1 MEVGSVVRAIFDF
14 CPSVAEELTLF
25 AGDVIEVSS
34 VIDEFWLLGNKGG
47 ITGQFPVSFVEAL
60 TVPSMK
66 HGERLYVCVSDFTSH
81 EPGALSLQRGDLVV
95 LEGSLASSWLQGRNC
110 WGSRGFFPLSCI
122 QEFILSSRSRKL
134 CQNFTSDL
142 PNYAI
147 GQARAIMGLS
157 AQLEEELDFREGD
170 IITIT
175 RIPEPGWFEGELSER
190 RGIFPEGFVE
200 LLSPLRVTDSQAVP
214 AINNEDFQCNNRGIA
229 QVPVESE
236 ENNKNTKEG
245 ECHEDIFAIALY
257 KFEALEMKELDF
269 DVGDRIKII
278 GTLEDGWLEGELYG
292 KKGIFP
298 HRFVK
303 FEGTEKAPRQ
313 DLPAEIETDN
323 VPYDPIS
330 YFDVSS
336 SHVQRETDPHY
347 WDVHLDN
354 SLSSTTGGS
363 QEKLENFDA
372 NPCNKE
378 MLHDD
383 YETINSISSKPQLP
397 PRPQSKAY
405 SSSSPQ
411 TPVRV
416 SKEDLHER
424 RGKKHLLN
432 GAQEK
437 WSSKKAFSLMS
448 ADEQAR
454 VQNNCAE
461 APKSKWKNS
470 QRCEDVVNWVEDQRH
485 KSKISSSSTSKYKH
499 KSSGTWS
506 APLTTGRESPGEEK
520 YTSGTELIDLDSKLS
535 EQLSEFEKSLS
546 NPRGNGNTKVS
557 RHFSILDYNSETDII
572 RGSPQLTKPKKS
584 PEKRRILRPPPPR
597 PHSRASSTTY
607 LSVKPTPH
615 RNERTQ
621 NTSPALSFKPSRPAP
636 LPPPCNRR
644 NTPSPKPQP
653 RLDTPV
659 ENILSSDV
667 QDDGDSTDDVN
678 TLEKERHS
686 PCPFLLL
693 KIEEVERELETYRKT
708 REELGLMLEEDQD
721 EITRAETIENL
732 EFCDSNIESL
742 GLELQELKDMTLL
755 SSQPEALDESP
766 SAASAVENSEQRM
779 QEKRSKVLEELLQTE
794 KDYLRDLDACV
805 EHIMVPLQ
813 ATQMGNVDFEV
824 LFGNIHAVIDISRR
838 LLAALENSD
847 SAGLVFLE
855 HRGELENVY
864 KEYCQNH
871 EDTIALLEAYEKD
884 ERFQKHLLDC
894 METMKSLYREWGR
907 TNYINL
913 GSFLIKPVQRIMR
926 YPLLLMELLSATP
939 DSHPDKS
946 PLKEAV
952 MTVKEIN
959 VNINEYKR
967 RKDLVLKY
975 RKGDEDSLIDKI
987 SKLNIHSIIKK
998 SNRVSSHLKHLTG
1011 FAPQIKDE
1019 AFEETEKNFRMQ
1031 ERLIKSFIRD
1041 LSVYLQHI
1049 RESACVKVLA
1059 AMSMWDLYTDKGTS
1073 DLEKFQKAHRH
1084 ISEKLFTEF
1093 KERTEKL
1100 VISPLNQLLTMFAGP
1115 HKLVQKRFDKLLD
1128 YHNCTERAEKLKDK
1142 RTLEELQ
1149 SARNNYEALNAQ
1161 LLDELPKFHNYAK
1174 ELFASCVR
1182 GYANAHCD
1190 FVKLALEEL
1199 NPLLTLLG
1207 IGSREGNLISLF
1219 QEEHNKALQQLQ
1231 LFTFFPEN
1239 PPPVK
1244 KPFERKTIER
1254 QSARKT
1260 IPNPSKYVQQLDD
1273 HRTALLAR
1281 YPPDKLYQADRNFN
1295 AAQDL
1300 DVSVQEGDLV
1310 GVIKQQD
1317 PMGSQNRWLIDNG
1330 VTKGFVYS
1338 SFLKPYNPR
1347 RSHSDVSVG
1356 SHSSTESGY
1365 GGSSPNFS
1373 RQNSNSTLTLNHSSS
1388 SVTFTTTSSTKSSSD
1403 STLSGSSLS
1412 NSSVTSKQAP
1422 SGANQSKG
1430 ASESDPAMLPCT
1442 NDKGPGGSRENI
1454 AATDSAP
1461 QTKPAE
1467 PRRRGSQP
1475 ENGHNGGD
1483 KGRVLD
1489 NPKAYRRKARSPLSV
1504 DLEEDDCESEGNQ
1517 LQVYYAVY
1525 TFEARSQNELSVSA
1539 NQKLKILEFRD
1550 MNGNNEWWLAEVEGR
1565 RGYVPSSY
1573 IRKTEYT

>member
-1 MEVGSVVRAIFDF
+1 MRSWDYEECQNREKLNFMEDKYNRDHQFLDYYSSSPMRKERYHNDRSLDGRTQRDYRYMDNQYERRCQNGDYNVPSNADKYYDTWENISKNPEIDRRDGGRSRDREMYYDVVNDSRYLYPDQKGGNSQYVPVRKSDFRYAEQINDGQYNREYNPEKRIYGNHPRELDPYNTCRYLKKSSSDPDTRDYHLAQYADRKRPDDDMVDYRRMKGYYTNGESLDANSCRYGGGPYNKSGAYYMECRKGRLEPNYSEVQEFKQGSDHAKRTNRRRYDYQPLDCDTIDSTSSANRYEDPNACYEYSEDIKRDRSHSLEF
-14 CPSVAEELTLF
+14 VAEP
-25 AGDVIEVSS
+25 
-34 VIDEFWLLGNKGG
+34 
-47 ITGQFPVSFVEAL
+47 Q
-60 TVPSMK
+60 
-66 HGERLYVCVSDFTSH
+66 
-81 EPGALSLQRGDLVV
+81 
-95 LEGSLASSWLQGRNC
+95 
-110 WGSRGFFPLSCI
+110 
-122 QEFILSSRSRKL
+122 
-134 CQNFTSDL
+134 
-142 PNYAI
+142 
-147 GQARAIMGLS
+147 
-157 AQLEEELDFREGD
+157 
-170 IITIT
+170 
-175 RIPEPGWFEGELSER
+175 
-190 RGIFPEGFVE
+190 
-200 LLSPLRVTDSQAVP
+200 
-214 AINNEDFQCNNRGIA
+214 
-229 QVPVESE
+229 
-236 ENNKNTKEG
+236 
-245 ECHEDIFAIALY
+245 
-257 KFEALEMKELDF
+257 
-269 DVGDRIKII
+269 
-278 GTLEDGWLEGELYG
+278 
-292 KKGIFP
+292 
-298 HRFVK
+298 
-303 FEGTEKAPRQ
+303 
-313 DLPAEIETDN
+313 
-323 VPYDPIS
+323 
-330 YFDVSS
+330 
-336 SHVQRETDPHY
+336 
-347 WDVHLDN
+347 
-354 SLSSTTGGS
+354 
-363 QEKLENFDA
+363 
-372 NPCNKE
+372 
-378 MLHDD
+378 
-383 YETINSISSKPQLP
+383 ISSKRMGYDFECNP
-397 PRPQSKAY
+397 PDEISVHLNA
-405 SSSSPQ
+405 
-411 TPVRV
+411 VR
-416 SKEDLHER
+416 SE
-424 RGKKHLLN
+424 
-432 GAQEK
+432 
-437 WSSKKAFSLMS
+437 
-448 ADEQAR
+448 
-454 VQNNCAE
+454 
-461 APKSKWKNS
+461 NS
-470 QRCEDVVNWVEDQRH
+470 QNYKTRSMDRWAEDEPLEFRNGLENEAKTLKDKRKDGQHWSLREDQKCSDMTSDDLNKPESRELQLLEGDGH
-485 KSKISSSSTSKYKH
+485 KYGNI
-499 KSSGTWS
+499 SSGTRLAQPDIGYNQHGGEKGLNSLGHPPSHEVEAYKRLEYVPS
-506 APLTTGRESPGEEK
+506 ADTMKRNSIYRRTAPSSLRH
-520 YTSGTELIDLDSKLS
+520 
-535 EQLSEFEKSLS
+535 SEF
-546 NPRGNGNTKVS
+546 V
-557 RHFSILDYNSETDII
+557 
-572 RGSPQLTKPKKS
+572 
-584 PEKRRILRPPPPR
+584 
-597 PHSRASSTTY
+597 
-607 LSVKPTPH
+607 V
-615 RNERTQ
+615 
-621 NTSPALSFKPSRPAP
+621 
-636 LPPPCNRR
+636 NRR
-644 NTPSPKPQP
+644 KKQ
-653 RLDTPV
+653 
-659 ENILSSDV
+659 
-667 QDDGDSTDDVN
+667 
-678 TLEKERHS
+678 
-686 PCPFLLL
+686 
-693 KIEEVERELETYRKT
+693 
-708 REELGLMLEEDQD
+708 
-721 EITRAETIENL
+721 
-732 EFCDSNIESL
+732 
-742 GLELQELKDMTLL
+742 
-755 SSQPEALDESP
+755 EALDESP